1 MAERNFDFLETI
13 GRKKRLVAGS
23 FTPNGTGTIDN
34 SLNKGQFTVEYSA
47 TGVYTIQLPD
57 KYGTALHVACSL
69 VQASHAQYVE
79 VASVDAAAGTIV
91 LNSFTEGGV
100 SAAEVAAA
108 AGTSIS
114 FVAVFDDALTV

>member
-1 MAERNFDFLETI
+1 MAERNFDFLETV

-23 FTPNGTGTIDN
+23 FTPNGTGAIDN
-34 SLNKGQFTVEYSA
+34 TLNKGQFTVTYSA

-57 KYGTALHVACSL
+57 KYSAALYVACSL
-69 VQASHAQYVE
+69 VQGSHAQYVE

-91 LNSFTEGGV
+91 LNSFTEGGTTP
-100 SAAEVAAA
+100 AAVTAA
-108 AGTSIS
+108 AGTSIG